1 MTDALKTRIACLYG
15 DIATCGRNDGGP
27 LYACSVLRAIFGQEA
42 VMHLFPKGDLSR
54 FGRFDYHWLTD
65 WGEDALGYQDFEV
78 QSPSIYW
85 ASDTHLGY
93 EYRLSRALRCDWV
106 FCAQEKAVKDFV
118 RDGVRADRCFWLPH
132 AFDPLAYSRGTFN
145 AKKNDWDRDSVP
157 LKKYDVCFVGNL
169 NDENRV
175 RHLDRLFKEF
185 PNFYW
190 GNQRFHEAAE
200 KFNQSRI
207 VFNVSSRKELNMRHF
222 EALGSGAFL
231 LSDNIPESQNVF
243 KAGEHFVGYDN
254 FDDMIEK
261 ARYYLAHEEE
271 RERIAQQGHLEALKK
286 HTYLH
291 RVMKV
296 LDTVGIPFNRDRAEA
311 LLLLP
316 IQEKQ
321 PVAA

>member
-1 MTDALKTRIACLYG
+1 
-15 DIATCGRNDGGP
+15 
-27 LYACSVLRAIFGQEA
+27 
-42 VMHLFPKGDLSR
+42 
-54 FGRFDYHWLTD
+54 
-65 WGEDALGYQDFEV
+65 
-78 QSPSIYW
+78 
-85 ASDTHLGY
+85 
-93 EYRLSRALRCDWV
+93 
-106 FCAQEKAVKDFV
+106 
-118 RDGVRADRCFWLPH
+118 
-132 AFDPLAYSRGTFN
+132 
-145 AKKNDWDRDSVP
+145 
-157 LKKYDVCFVGNL
+157 
-169 NDENRV
+169 
-175 RHLDRLFKEF
+175 
-185 PNFYW
+185 
-190 GNQRFHEAAE
+190 
-200 KFNQSRI
+200 
-207 VFNVSSRKELNMRHF
+207 MRHF